1 MKWTIAANRGSL
13 TGGKSKQ
20 QQQQQLNEINA
31 SFIEMK
37 FTMKKAKKKG
47 EKNDKHKVAKW
58 DKIEIR
64 LGVKGNSVC
73 EPLKRR
79 ESNLPKILVLV
90 SSSGHYSK
98 VSASCLPSIRK
109 QQQQQS

>member
-1 MKWTIAANRGSL
+1 MKWTIAANRGSV

-37 FTMKKAKKKG
+37 FAMKRGKKSR
-47 EKNDKHKVAKW
+47 KNDKHKVAKW

-64 LGVKGNSVC
+64 LGVKGNNVC

-79 ESNLPKILVLV
+79 ESNLAKRLVLV